1 MKDYQQTIQ
10 YLYNLQYSGIKL
22 GLKNV
27 TQLLDYWNNPQKN
40 FPAIHIAGTNGKGSV
55 AAYLHAILCEAGY
68 CVGIYTSPHLVD
80 FTERIRIND
89 ERISWK
95 QIVDYTTDL
104 RKEIDKNSATFFEA
118 TSAIAFRFF
127 SEKKVDIAVIETGMG
142 GRLDATNLVHPLST
156 IITSISKD
164 HTQFLGNNLKN
175 ITQEKA
181 GIIKPKIPCVTI
193 NQNKR
198 IIDIIKGN
206 CKEKAAPFHML
217 IPAKHIEILKSSL
230 KGNLFN
236 LRLPQIHFRGLEI
249 PLAGTF
255 QVWNAALALL
265 SLHFLAD
272 FPVSEA
278 QMKAGLKKTKWPGR
292 LQKIQD
298 EPLTILDVAHN
309 PEGFSR
315 VFSFLNKE
323 YQHKKIWALL
333 GLSKDKEYKK
343 IIDTISKNVSVLGV
357 VNNFSEKAM
366 PSGLIIKEVKKRME
380 DMYQFQSVEEGFFSF
395 RTMAEKK
402 DILLIIGSHY
412 LAGDFLQKIQ
422 FT

>member
-27 TQLLDYWNNPQKN
+27 TQLLDYWNNPQNN

-55 AAYLHAILCEAGY
+55 AAYLHAILCQAGY
-68 CVGIYTSPHLVD
+68 RVGIYTSPHLVD
-80 FTERIRIND
+80 FTERIRINH

-95 QIVDYTTDL
+95 QIVDYTNDL
-104 RKEIDKNSATFFEA
+104 RQEIDKNSATFFEA

-127 SEKKVDIAVIETGMG
+127 SEKRVDIAIVETGMG
-142 GRLDATNLVHPLST
+142 GRLDATNLVRPLST

-164 HTQFLGNNLKN
+164 HTQFLGNNLEK
-175 ITQEKA
+175 IAQEKA
-181 GIIKPKIPCVTI
+181 GIIKPKIPCITI
-193 NQNKR
+193 NQNQR
-198 IIDIIKGN
+198 IMYIIKGN
-206 CKEKAAPFHML
+206 CKEKEAPFYII
-217 IPAKHIEILKSSL
+217 IPSKHIKILKSSL
-230 KGNLFN
+230 AGSLFH
-236 LRLPQIHFRGLEI
+236 LKLPKMHLHDLEI

-265 SLHFLAD
+265 SLHFLSD
-272 FPVSEA
+272 FPVSPLQIKE
-278 QMKAGLKKTKWPGR
+278 GLKMTKWPGR
-292 LQKIQD
+292 LQRILD

-323 YQHKKIWALL
+323 YHHRKIWALL
-333 GLSKDKEYKK
+333 GLSKDKEYRR
-343 IIDTISKNVSVLGV
+343 IIDTVSKNVSVLGL

-366 PSGLIIKEVKKRME
+366 PLGSIIREVKNRIE
-380 DMYQFQSVEEGFFSF
+380 NMYQFQSVEEGFCSF

-402 DILLIIGSHY
+402 DILLVIGSHY
-412 LAGDFLQKIQ
+412 LVGDFLQKIQ